1 LLSHIGIFK
10 TKIFKRRVNMFNK
23 ILVPLDG
30 STLAEAALPYVN
42 EIISGAKESRQIEV
56 ILIQVISN
64 KYDYIPMPS
73 TLTEPVGIR
82 AVYTSE
88 ELEEIRKTVTDYL
101 SRVGPSLKK
110 DPNVTVSTLVKVGD
124 DPAEQILLA
133 SDELKIDLIVISTH
147 GRSGISR
154 WAFGSVADKIL
165 RGGKTPVLV
174 VRATKQE

>member
-1 LLSHIGIFK
+1 
-10 TKIFKRRVNMFNK
+10 MFNK

-30 STLAEAALPYVN
+30 STLAEASLPYVN

-56 ILIQVISN
+56 ILIQVISS
-64 KYDYIPMPS
+64 KYDYVPMPS
-73 TLTEPVGIR
+73 TLTEPVGVKAI
-82 AVYTSE
+82 YTPE
-88 ELEEIRKTVTDYL
+88 ELEQIKKTIMDYL
-101 SRVGPSLKK
+101 NKVGATLKI
-110 DPNVTVSTLVKVGD
+110 DPNVTLNTLVKVGD
-124 DPAEQILLA
+124 DPAEQILQA

-165 RGGKTPVLV
+165 RGGKTPVLM